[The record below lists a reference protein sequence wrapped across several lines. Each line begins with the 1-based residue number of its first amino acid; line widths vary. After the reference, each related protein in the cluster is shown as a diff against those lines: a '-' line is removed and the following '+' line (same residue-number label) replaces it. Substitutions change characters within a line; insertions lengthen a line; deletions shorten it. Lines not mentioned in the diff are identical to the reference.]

1 VDNKAT
7 TTARR
12 VQTGGGER
20 RLSAAGTLVTGAAMT
35 APQKHS
41 IAGGGR
47 LRRNSLALGGH
58 RPR

>member
-1 VDNKAT
+1 VDNKPT

-41 IAGGGR
+41 IAGEGASAAELTSFR
-47 LRRNSLALGGH
+47 WH